1 MSFLIFHL
9 DLQKASL
16 ETIIN
21 LSPYSYPYKRHSPAP
36 RVSSQT
42 DISHSTPS
50 SLSVL
55 TQSGVLLGAVLIR
68 VLKEVISIP
77 GVCPLGASSTLSW
90 LWQTSVSRF
99 VQVAFICFLVYKK
112 RWLARFGPL
121 IHFAKPC
128 CRQVCRCVYVCLGV
142 GDVISF
148 RVLVFERFVLGFLG
162 FGRVGCFLVLVL
174 GVCLFCFQ
182 GRISLHSYNCPKT
195 HYIEQAG
202 LTYRCSCP

>member
-1 MSFLIFHL
+1 MSVLIFHL

-21 LSPYSYPYKRHSPAP
+21 LPPYSYPYKRHSPAP

-55 TQSGVLLGAVLIR
+55 IQSGVLLGAVLIR
-68 VLKEVISIP
+68 VLKEVISSP
-77 GVCPLGASSTLSW
+77 GVCPLGASSTRCLSW

-99 VQVAFICFLVYKK
+99 VQVAFICFFVYKK

-128 CRQVCRCVYVCLGV
+128 CRQVCWCVCVCLGV

-148 RVLVFERFVLGFLG
+148 MVFRFGEGRLFFG
-162 FGRVGCFLVLVL
+162 FGFGGLFV
-174 GVCLFCFQ
+174 LFCFR
-182 GRISLHSYNCPKT
+182 GRISLHSYGCPKT